1 MAWTPRSAEIL
12 RAVAAYQLAQEAL
25 AADFAARWAEVLAT
39 VEAREVASSLD
50 ELSTQYAATVRESAA
65 ASRVLSIAF
74 YRLVRALETGRVI
87 GGPGYRP
94 GASLGSLWADF
105 NKATGKRTGS
115 GPSTPLPVDTRNPFP
130 AEDLARE
137 ARRAEES
144 FRREVADRVA
154 RHERE
159 RAGRGSAALDDAEL
173 VAWEKEFLE
182 SLKSGSAGAGGMLV
196 QDGGRDMIHNAL
208 QNDPGAIGYYRKTD
222 ASPCYFCAL
231 MASRGAVYK
240 SKRTAAFGAHP
251 HCHCQAVPIFSRRYQ
266 LPAENGKYA
275 RLWRDFGGGSLA
287 DWRTYY
293 KGQAGRSKPKRPAE

>member
-1 MAWTPRSAEIL
+1 M
-12 RAVAAYQLAQEAL
+12 AAYQLAQQAL
-25 AADFAARWAEVLAT
+25 AGEFAARWAETLAA
-39 VEAREVASSLD
+39 VEAREIAGSLT
-50 ELSTQYAATVRESAA
+50 ELEAEWSAAVRESAA

-105 NKATGKRTGS
+105 NRATGKRTGS
-115 GPSTPLPVDTRNPFP
+115 GPSTALPMDTRDPFP

-137 ARRAEES
+137 ARRAEET
-144 FRREVADRVA
+144 FRHQVADRVA
-154 RHERE
+154 AHERE
-159 RAGRGSAALDDAEL
+159 RPARHGSSALDDPAL
-173 VAWEKEFLE
+173 VAWEKEFAE
-182 SLKSGSAGAGGMLV
+182 SLKTGSTGAGGMLV
-196 QDGGRDMIHNAL
+196 QDAGRDAIHAAL
-208 QNDPGAIGYYRKTD
+208 QDDPGAIGYYRKTD

-231 MASRGAVYK
+231 MAGRGAVYK

-266 LPAENGKYA
+266 LPAENGKFS
-275 RLWRDFGGGSLA
+275 RMWRDFGGGSLA

-293 KGQAGRSKPKRPAE
+293 STTTKT

>member
-1 MAWTPRSAEIL
+1 M
-12 RAVAAYQLAQEAL
+12 AAYQLAQEAL
-25 AADFAARWAEVLAT
+25 AGEFSARWAEALAA
-39 VEAREVASSLD
+39 VEAREVAGSLT
-50 ELSTQYAATVRESAA
+50 ELETAYAAAVRESAA
-65 ASRVLSIAF
+65 ASYALSIAF

-115 GPSTPLPVDTRNPFP
+115 GPYTPLPVDTRNPFP
-130 AEDLARE
+130 AEDLKRE
-137 ARRAEES
+137 AERVAET

-154 RHERE
+154 KYERE

-173 VAWEKEFLE
+173 IAREKEFLE
-182 SLKSGSAGAGGMLV
+182 SLKTGGSGAGGMLV

-208 QNDPGAIGYYRKTD
+208 QDDPGAIGYYRATD

-231 MASRGAVYK
+231 MAGRGAVYK

-266 LPAENGKYA
+266 LPAENTQFA
-275 RLWRDFGGGSLA
+275 RMWKRFGGGSLA

-293 KGQAGRSKPKRPAE
+293 SMTTKT

>member
-1 MAWTPRSAEIL
+1 MAT
-12 RAVAAYQLAQEAL
+12 YQLAQEAL
-25 AADFAARWAEVLAT
+25 AAEFAARWAEALAA
-39 VEAREVASSLD
+39 VEARQLAGSLT
-50 ELSTQYAATVRESAA
+50 ELETAYTAAIRESAA
-65 ASRVLSIAF
+65 ASYTLSVAF

-115 GPSTPLPVDTRNPFP
+115 GPREVLPVDIRNPFP
-130 AEDLARE
+130 AADPARE

-144 FRREVADRVA
+144 FRHQVADRVA
-154 RHERE
+154 AHERE
-159 RAGRGSAALDDAEL
+159 RPAREGSAALDDAEL

-182 SLKSGSAGAGGMLV
+182 SLKTGGSGAGGMLV
-196 QDGGRDMIHNAL
+196 QDAGRDAVHLAL
-208 QNDPGAIGYYRKTD
+208 QDDPGAIGYFRATD

-231 MASRGAVYK
+231 MAGRGAVYK

-251 HCHCQAVPIFSRRYQ
+251 HCHCQAVPIFSRRYR
-266 LPAENGKYA
+266 LATENDRFA
-275 RLWRDFGGGSLA
+275 RMWREFGGGSLA

-293 KGQAGRSKPKRPAE
+293 ARNQ